1 MRTLIIVSIGI
12 LVGLLTM
19 FVMRKAR
26 KNPRT
31 AFLAFV
37 ILWFAFCAYNMWV
50 GVSAAGY
57 AVTEELPFL
66 AVNVLVPVAV
76 VFALRKRI
84 GREVR

>member
-1 MRTLIIVSIGI
+1 MRTLIIITIGI
-12 LVGLLTM
+12 LIGLLTM

-31 AFLAFV
+31 AFLAFA

-50 GVSAAGY
+50 GVSSAGY
-57 AVTEELPFL
+57 AVTEELPIL
-66 AVNVLVPVAV
+66 AINVLVPVAV

-84 GREVR
+84 GRESR